1 MSIPSSANDQAAT
14 GPRLAV
20 IIPHYNDL
28 KRLESCLGALVPQLS
43 DAVEVVVGDNA
54 SPVDLSP
61 LQAAFPMVRFVTE
74 PAKGAAAARNCAV
87 RATTAPYLA
96 FLDSDCVP
104 APDWI
109 ATALR
114 LAGQN
119 DVAGGRVDTFDETPA
134 PRSGAEAFETVFAFH
149 QRAYIEKKGF
159 SVTANLLTSRAIF
172 EDVGDMIVGLSEDM
186 DWCFRATA
194 KGYTLVYA
202 DDLRV
207 SHPTRQDWAA
217 LSKKWHRTT
226 LEGFHLNGTS
236 PTGRIKWAVRAFG
249 VLASGIAHLPRVLGS
264 DKLAS
269 TGERLSGALT
279 LLRLRSA
286 RCGLMLKQA
295 LLGT

>member
-1 MSIPSSANDQAAT
+1 MSLPSSDDHPPLT
-14 GPRLAV
+14 GPRLA
-20 IIPHYNDL
+20 IIVPHYNDL
-28 KRLESCLGALVPQLS
+28 KRLESCLSALAPQLS
-43 DAVEVVVGDNA
+43 DVVEAVVGDNA
-54 SPVDLSP
+54 SPVDMGP
-61 LQAAFPMVRFVTE
+61 IQAAYPMVRFVTE
-74 PAKGAAAARNCAV
+74 PTKGAAAARNCAV
-87 RATTAPYLA
+87 RATTAPYLV
-96 FLDSDCVP
+96 FLDSDCLP
-104 APDWI
+104 APDWV

-119 DVAGGRVDTFDETPA
+119 DLAGGRVDTFDETPA

-149 QRAYIEKKGF
+149 QRAYIEEKGF

-172 EDVGDMIVGLSEDM
+172 EDVGDMIVGVSEDM

-194 KGYTLVYA
+194 KGYKLVYA

-236 PTGRIKWAVRAFG
+236 PAGRLKWALRSG
-249 VLASGIAHLPRVLGS
+249 VILASGVAHLPRILRS

-269 TGERLSGALT
+269 TGERLNGAFT
-279 LLRLRSA
+279 LLRLRTA
-286 RCGLMLKQA
+286 RCGWMLRQA
-295 LLGT
+295 LLGA